1 MTFDEF
7 VALLTTG
14 GSSGGDSSSSSGRV
28 EWERVFALMDE
39 GGKGWLDESD
49 MERVRRM
56 VVGGSGAKG
65 GASSGGSRSELR
77 AMLTRADL
85 NGDGVVS
92 RDEFVAL
99 MLEDK
104 LV

>member
-1 MTFDEF
+1 MTFNEF
-7 VALLTTG
+7 VSLLTAGVSAG
-14 GSSGGDSSSSSGRV
+14 GAADAAGRA
-28 EWERVFALMDE
+28 EWERLFALMDE

-56 VVGGSGAKG
+56 VGGGKA
-65 GASSGGSRSELR
+65 GASAGGKSEVR
-77 AMLTRADL
+77 AMLVRADL

-99 MLEDK
+99 MMENR
-104 LV
+104 VV